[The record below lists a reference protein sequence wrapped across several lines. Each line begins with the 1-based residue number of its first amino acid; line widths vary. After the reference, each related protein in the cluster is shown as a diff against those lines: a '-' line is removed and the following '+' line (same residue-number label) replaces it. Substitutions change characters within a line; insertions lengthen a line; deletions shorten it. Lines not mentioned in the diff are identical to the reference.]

1 MTLNN
6 ILKYGVL
13 AGLFAILFL
22 PLYVSESMFF
32 PFITGKNF
40 AFRIIVEIILGAGII
55 LALRDASYR
64 PKKSLILYGAGAL
77 LLVMAVATVL
87 SENSFKSFWSN
98 YERMEGFVGLLHV
111 FAYFLVAGS
120 ILARGNLW
128 ERFWQVSLGVN
139 AILLGYGALQLAGK
153 LTINQGGVR
162 VDATFGNTTYF
173 AVYLLFHIFIAALL
187 AVRHR
192 GASWVRY
199 AYVAVALA
207 DIFMLYHTATR
218 GAILGLLGGVMLTT
232 LLIALFE
239 KRNLF
244 LRKTAIGVLIIAV
257 LAPIGVIALR
267 DTSFVKESPVLARF
281 TSISLEETTTKSRFM
296 VWNMALQGFKERPVF
311 GWGQESFN
319 FVFNKYYDP
328 KMYDQE
334 PWFDRAHNVFFDW
347 LIAGGILGLLAYLS
361 LFAVA
366 LYYLWWAGAALF
378 SITEKSILTGL
389 LGGYF
394 FQNIFVFDNLVSY
407 VLFFAVLA
415 YLHTRI
421 VESAEV
427 PVKGMPSPS
436 KKSLNPGK
444 NATQDIILPP
454 VVIVATIFAL
464 YYFNYQPI
472 AANKDLIRALQ
483 QQESL
488 DVNLSYFKKA
498 IARESMG
505 TVEAREQ
512 LAMASSRVLSL
523 NVDQGIKA
531 QFVTTATEELKKQI
545 EKISNDAR
553 HQIFLGSFLNQIGDY
568 DQALTYLG
576 KAAELTSKKQQV
588 YFEIASAY
596 LNKKDYVNAVSAAK
610 IAFDLEPAYDTAR
623 LVYAVTLIY
632 AKDKTTANEILEPL
646 RQKNGGT
653 IAPDERLLRAYI
665 DTKDYKGAEE
675 VLNAFIKR
683 DPTNSQYLISLAAL
697 YLERGERQKA
707 IAEIQKAVDINPEFK
722 QQGEYYINEI
732 KAGRNP

>member
-1 MTLNN
+1 MTLNK
-6 ILKYGVL
+6 ILQWSIWG
-13 AGLFAILFL
+13 GLFLVLFL

-32 PFITGKNF
+32 PFISGKNF
-40 AFRIIVEIILGAGII
+40 AFRIITELILGAWVI
-55 LALRDASYR
+55 LALRDAAYR

-77 LLVMAVATVL
+77 LLVMAIATVL
-87 SENSFKSFWSN
+87 SENPFKSFWSN

-111 FAYFLVAGS
+111 FAYFVVLGS
-120 ILARGNLW
+120 VLARGNLW
-128 ERFWQVSLGVN
+128 ERFWQTSLGVN
-139 AILLGYGALQLAGK
+139 AILLGYGVLQLAGK

-173 AVYLLFHIFIAALL
+173 AVYLLFHIFIAAFL
-187 AVRHR
+187 AVRHK
-192 GASWVRY
+192 GASWIRW
-199 AYVAVALA
+199 AYGAIILA

-232 LLIALFE
+232 ALIALLE
-239 KRNLF
+239 RNNAM
-244 LRKTAIGVLIIAV
+244 LRKSAIGVLVAAILIPAT
-257 LAPIGVIALR
+257 IFMFR
-267 DTSFVKESPVLARF
+267 DAAWVKESPVLARF

-296 VWNMALQGFKERPVF
+296 VWNMAWQGFKERPVL

-319 FVFNKYYDP
+319 YVFNKYYDP

-347 LIAGGILGLLAYLS
+347 LIAGGILALLAYLS
-361 LFAVA
+361 LFGFT
-366 LYYLWWAGAALF
+366 LYYLWCLPAGQAGGSAALF

-407 VLFFAVLA
+407 LLFFSVLA
-415 YLHTRI
+415 YLH
-421 VESAEV
+421 SAVATKELF
-427 PVKGMPSPS
+427 PQKG
-436 KKSLNPGK
+436 
-444 NATQDIILPP
+444 NAAWNTNVIFPP
-454 VVIVATIFAL
+454 IVIVVTVFAL
-464 YYFNYQPI
+464 YFFNYQPI

-488 DVNLSYFKKA
+488 DINLSYFKKS
-498 IARESMG
+498 IARETLGMA
-505 TVEAREQ
+505 EAREQ
-512 LAMASSRVLSL
+512 LAMASSRILSL
-523 NVDQGIKA
+523 NVDQGIKG
-531 QFVTTATEELKKQI
+531 QFVSTATEELKNQI
-545 EKISNDAR
+545 ARTPGDAR

-576 KAAELTSKKQQV
+576 KAAELTPKKQQV

-596 LNKKDYVNAVSAAK
+596 LNKKDYANAVSSAK
-610 IAFDLEPAYDTAR
+610 IAFELEPAYDTAR
-623 LVYAVTLIY
+623 LVYAMTLVY
-632 AKDKTTANEILEPL
+632 AKDKTTANEILAPL
-646 RQKNGGT
+646 REKNNGM
-653 IAPDERLLRAYI
+653 IPPDERLLRAYI

-675 VLNAFIKR
+675 VINALIAK
-683 DPTNSQYLISLAAL
+683 DPQNPQYLISLAAL

-707 IAEIQKAVDINPEFK
+707 ITQIEKAITINPEFK